1 MVDAAAR
8 AAHNASTTTLRGED
22 QMNNALWTEP
32 QLAQHRGS
40 KPNDDAPAS
49 IRCREYTIP
58 PKPESVPVL
67 LAFLV
72 LLAAPREVFRVP
84 VFCLKLVV
92 VVWVEAQLD
101 VNAAGT
107 ITFVRG
113 APQRQQS
120 ARLVDA
126 IANPAA
132 EGVGRSDCRPREVV
146 VRRQEVFGVIVSAP
160 YALAWAPVCYS
171 QCLAPVA
178 PGDAVRLC
186 FGAGGGLGSRQAV
199 AGWAPASCK
208 GGAGLSVCGRAG
220 MNTSGT
226 LRVGA
231 SLCAQLP
238 CVSFSARAR
247 TGWDERGSRVGCAGA
262 GRGAGCPGRA
272 SKAHAAGTNAN
283 LHSVTTSVSSV
294 CMERDLETTYQKYKV
309 DAGHRPRES
318 RAAPIRVDST
328 G

>member
-1 MVDAAAR
+1 MVDAPAW
-8 AAHNASTTTLRGED
+8 AAHDASTTTLRGED
-22 QMNNALWTEP
+22 QMNNVLWTEP

-58 PKPESVPVL
+58 QNQTGGGCLGRGAAGCKHRRDHRVCTGSAPAPAERTFGGCIANPAGVPIVSGGG
-67 LAFLV
+67 
-72 LLAAPREVFRVP
+72 
-84 VFCLKLVV
+84 
-92 VVWVEAQLD
+92 VWVEAQLD
-101 VNAAGT
+101 VNTAGT
-107 ITFVRG
+107 IVFVRG

-186 FGAGGGLGSRQAV
+186 FGAGGGLGSRRAA

-208 GGAGLSVCGRAG
+208 GGAGLSVCGQRQG
-220 MNTSGT
+220 EDWLGRMRVSRRVRWCGPWGRLSRTCEQGVRSGYKREPALGDGYLLT
-226 LRVGA
+226 RFWHV
-231 SLCAQLP
+231 
-238 CVSFSARAR
+238 
-247 TGWDERGSRVGCAGA
+247 AGA
-262 GRGAGCPGRA
+262 RGIHREA
-272 SKAHAAGTNAN
+272 SIDG
-283 LHSVTTSVSSV
+283 VSLRT
-294 CMERDLETTYQKYKV
+294 CNK
-309 DAGHRPRES
+309 
-318 RAAPIRVDST
+318 
-328 G
+328 

>member
-1 MVDAAAR
+1 MVDTAAQ
-8 AAHNASTTTLRGED
+8 AAHDASTTTLRGED

-49 IRCREYTIP
+49 IRCCEYTIP
-58 PKPESVPVL
+58 QNQI
-67 LAFLV
+67 
-72 LLAAPREVFRVP
+72 FRVP

-107 ITFVRG
+107 IAFVRG

-120 ARLVDA
+120 VCLVDA

-132 EGVGRSDCRPREVV
+132 EGVGRSDCRPREVRAIVVV

-178 PGDAVRLC
+178 PSDAVRLC
-186 FGAGGGLGSRQAV
+186 FGASGGLGSGRAA

-231 SLCAQLP
+231 SSLCAQLP

-247 TGWDERGSRVGCAGA
+247 TGWDEHGSRVGCAGA
-262 GRGAGCPGRA
+262 GRGAGCPGCV
-272 SKAHAAGTNAN
+272 SKAHAAGTNVN
-283 LHSVTTSVSSV
+283 LHSATPLVWALLRLYT
-294 CMERDLETTYQKYKV
+294 L
-309 DAGHRPRES
+309 S
-318 RAAPIRVDST
+318 RRVKCRLSRGGGGGSFGSDD
-328 G
+328 